1 MKIMKQLLD
10 LEMKLITGKKIN
22 IILLFLFFLSSGC
35 NHSVEQQLIGEWEI
49 DYVTFSDGSSS
60 TVPSDEKYI
69 LSLRKNKNEN
79 VFNVDNVYGS
89 WNLKD
94 STLFFENIPE
104 SKTLIDSIYVVNDK
118 YGNSSLIL
126 QNGDQKIATIEN
138 GQLIPQKVISKMR
151 IISVNLEKLNLL
163 IEKDTHTYTKLN

>member
-151 IISVNLEKLNLL
+151 VIGSQERNHMG
-163 IEKDTHTYTKLN
+163 T

>member
-1 MKIMKQLLD
+1 MKQLLD

-22 IILLFLFFLSSGC
+22 KILLFLFFLSSGC

-138 GQLIPQKVISKMR
+138 GQLIPQKLISKMR
-151 IISVNLEKLNLL
+151 IISVNLEQLNLL
-163 IEKDTHTYTKLN
+163 IEKDTYTYTKLN

>member
-79 VFNVDNVYGS
+79 VF
-89 WNLKD
+89 LLETK
-94 STLFFENIPE
+94 
-104 SKTLIDSIYVVNDK
+104 
-118 YGNSSLIL
+118 NSS
-126 QNGDQKIATIEN
+126 
-138 GQLIPQKVISKMR
+138 ISCGVLTR
-151 IISVNLEKLNLL
+151 
-163 IEKDTHTYTKLN
+163 

>member
-10 LEMKLITGKKIN
+10 LEMKLITGKRIN
-22 IILLFLFFLSSGC
+22 IILLFILFLYSGC
-35 NHSVEQQLIGEWEI
+35 NRSVEQQLIGEWEI

-60 TVPSDEKYI
+60 TVPVNEKYT
-69 LSLRKNKNEN
+69 LLLQKNKNKN
-79 VFNVDNVYGS
+79 IFNVDNVYGS
-89 WNLKD
+89 WNLQD

-126 QNGDQKIATIEN
+126 QNGDQKIASIEN
-138 GQLIPQKVISKMR
+138 GQIIPEKVISKMK
-151 IISVNLEKLNLL
+151 IISVNLDQLNLL
-163 IEKDTHTYTKLN
+163 IEKDIHTYTKLN

>member
-1 MKIMKQLLD
+1 MKQLLD
-10 LEMKLITGKKIN
+10 LEMKLTTGKKIN

-104 SKTLIDSIYVVNDK
+104 SKTLIDSIFVVNDK

-138 GQLIPQKVISKMR
+138 GQLIPQKVISKMK
-151 IISVNLEKLNLL
+151 IISVNLEQLNLL
-163 IEKDTHTYTKLN
+163 IEKDLHTYTKLN

>member
-10 LEMKLITGKKIN
+10 LEMKLTTEKRTN
-22 IILLFLFFLSSGC
+22 ILFLLILFLSTGC
-35 NHSVEQQLIGEWEI
+35 NHSLEKQLIGEWEI
-49 DYVTFSDGSSS
+49 DHVTYSDGNFN
-60 TVPSDEKYI
+60 TVPSGEKYT
-69 LSLRKNKNEN
+69 LSLQKNGNEKI
-79 VFNVDNVYGS
+79 FKVDNVYGS
-89 WNLKD
+89 WELKD

-151 IISVNLEKLNLL
+151 IISVNLEQLNLL
-163 IEKDTHTYTKLN
+163 IDKDTHTYTKLN

>member
-69 LSLRKNKNEN
+69 LSLTKNKNEN

-104 SKTLIDSIYVVNDK
+104 SKTLIDSIYVFNDK

-126 QNGDQKIATIEN
+126 QNGDRKIATIEN

-151 IISVNLEKLNLL
+151 IISVNLEQLNLL
-163 IEKDTHTYTKLN
+163 MIAKEKKA

>member
-1 MKIMKQLLD
+1 MKQLLD

-60 TVPSDEKYI
+60 TVPSNEKYI

>member
-10 LEMKLITGKKIN
+10 LEMKLITGKRIN
-22 IILLFLFFLSSGC
+22 IILLFILFLYSGC
-35 NHSVEQQLIGEWEI
+35 NRSVEQQLIGEWEI

-60 TVPSDEKYI
+60 TVPVNEKYT
-69 LSLRKNKNEN
+69 LLLQKNKNKN
-79 VFNVDNVYGS
+79 IFNVDNVYGS
-89 WNLKD
+89 WNLQD

-126 QNGDQKIATIEN
+126 QNGDQKIASIEN
-138 GQLIPQKVISKMR
+138 GQIIPEKVISKMK
-151 IISVNLEKLNLL
+151 IISVNLEELNLL
-163 IEKDTHTYTKLN
+163 IEKDIHTYTKLN

>member
-151 IISVNLEKLNLL
+151 IISVNLEQLNLL
-163 IEKDTHTYTKLN
+163 IEKDIHTYT

>member
-10 LEMKLITGKKIN
+10 LEMKLITGKRIN
-22 IILLFLFFLSSGC
+22 IILLFILFLYSGC
-35 NHSVEQQLIGEWEI
+35 NRSVEQQLIGEWEI

-60 TVPSDEKYI
+60 TVPVNEKYT
-69 LSLRKNKNEN
+69 LLLQKNKNKN
-79 VFNVDNVYGS
+79 IFNVDNVYGS
-89 WNLKD
+89 WNLQD

-126 QNGDQKIATIEN
+126 QNGDQKIASIEN
-138 GQLIPQKVISKMR
+138 GQITPEKVISKMK
-151 IISVNLEKLNLL
+151 IISVNLEQLNLL
-163 IEKDTHTYTKLN
+163 IEKDIHTYTKLN

>member
-1 MKIMKQLLD
+1 MKQLLD
-10 LEMKLITGKKIN
+10 LEMKLITGKRIN

-69 LSLRKNKNEN
+69 LSLKKKKNEN

-151 IISVNLEKLNLL
+151 IISVNLEQLNLL
-163 IEKDTHTYTKLN
+163 IEKDTNTYTKLN

>member
-1 MKIMKQLLD
+1 MKQLLD
-10 LEMKLITGKKIN
+10 LEMKLITGKRIN

-69 LSLRKNKNEN
+69 LSIRKNKNEN

-126 QNGDQKIATIEN
+126 QNGNQKIATIEN

-151 IISVNLEKLNLL
+151 IISVNLERLNLL

>member
-10 LEMKLITGKKIN
+10 LEMKLITGKRIN
-22 IILLFLFFLSSGC
+22 IILLFLFFLLSGC

-49 DYVTFSDGSSS
+49 NYVTFSDGSSS

-151 IISVNLEKLNLL
+151 IISVNLEQLNLL
-163 IEKDTHTYTKLN
+163 IEKDIHTYSKLN

>member
-10 LEMKLITGKKIN
+10 LEMKLITGKRIN
-22 IILLFLFFLSSGC
+22 IILLFILFLYSGC
-35 NHSVEQQLIGEWEI
+35 NRSVEQQLIGEWEI

-60 TVPSDEKYI
+60 TVPVNEKYT
-69 LSLRKNKNEN
+69 LLLQKNKNI
-79 VFNVDNVYGS
+79 FNVDNVYGS
-89 WNLKD
+89 WNLQD

-126 QNGDQKIATIEN
+126 QNGDQKIASIEN
-138 GQLIPQKVISKMR
+138 GQIIPEKVISKMK
-151 IISVNLEKLNLL
+151 IISVNLEELNLL
-163 IEKDTHTYTKLN
+163 IEKDIHTYTKLN

>member
-10 LEMKLITGKKIN
+10 LEMKLITGKRIN
-22 IILLFLFFLSSGC
+22 IILLFILFLYSGC
-35 NHSVEQQLIGEWEI
+35 NRSVEQQLIGEWEI

-60 TVPSDEKYI
+60 TVPVNEKYTLLI
-69 LSLRKNKNEN
+69 QKNKNKN
-79 VFNVDNVYGS
+79 IFNVDNVYGS
-89 WNLKD
+89 WNLQD

-126 QNGDQKIATIEN
+126 QNGDQKIASIEN
-138 GQLIPQKVISKMR
+138 GQIIPEKVISKMK
-151 IISVNLEKLNLL
+151 IISVNLEELNLL
-163 IEKDTHTYTKLN
+163 IEKDIHTYTKLN

>member
-22 IILLFLFFLSSGC
+22 IILLFLFFLASGC

-69 LSLRKNKNEN
+69 LSIRKNKNEN

-151 IISVNLEKLNLL
+151 IISVNLEQLNLL

>member
-1 MKIMKQLLD
+1 
-10 LEMKLITGKKIN
+10 MKLITGKKIN

-151 IISVNLEKLNLL
+151 IISVNLEQLNLL
-163 IEKDTHTYTKLN
+163 IEKDIHTYTKLN

>member
-1 MKIMKQLLD
+1 MKQLLD

-118 YGNSSLIL
+118 YGNSSLVL
-126 QNGDQKIATIEN
+126 QNGDQKIATIED